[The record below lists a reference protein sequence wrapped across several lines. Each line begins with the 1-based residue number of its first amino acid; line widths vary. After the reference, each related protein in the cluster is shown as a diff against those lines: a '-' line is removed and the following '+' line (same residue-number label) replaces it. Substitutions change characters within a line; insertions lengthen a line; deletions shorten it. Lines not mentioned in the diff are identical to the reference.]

1 MCSDSNDSSFPE
13 GRLEVML
20 DGQPV
25 GLPPQR
31 RSLTAIRFYLE
42 SLALEQQRI
51 IWLFS
56 VDGDA
61 ASSAGRFL
69 RITCQTIGL
78 DKMPLQLVE
87 NAIQQTKTAHAEVQ
101 CAVSQVM
108 INEAARGHELWWS
121 LARGLKQPLLT
132 LSLLPDAVCGPA
144 NGSASP
150 MQLRRWQL
158 QQLAGIIQE
167 VVRAC
172 QTEDPTALSDA
183 LETRVLPWLEG
194 LLETLALLR
203 FTLRTEPETACR

>member
-1 MCSDSNDSSFPE
+1 MRSDSNDSSFPE
-13 GRLEVML
+13 GQLEVML

-31 RSLTAIRFYLE
+31 RSLTAIRSYLE

-61 ASSAGRFL
+61 ASSAGRLL

-87 NAIQQTKTAHAEVQ
+87 NAIQQTKTAHAEVHN
-101 CAVSQVM
+101 AVSQVM
-108 INEAARGHELWWS
+108 INEAERGRELWWG
-121 LARGLKQPLLT
+121 LAKGLKQPLLT

-158 QQLAGIIQE
+158 EQLAGIIQE
-167 VVRAC
+167 VDRAC
-172 QTEDPTALSDA
+172 ESDDPTALSDA

-194 LLETLALLR
+194 LLDTLALLR
-203 FTLRTEPETACR
+203 FTLRTEPETAGR